1 MSSDHW
7 ARRVYLYIATLVG
20 LVLMVVGAVQLINLG
35 LKTWVFPQAD
45 QNYYD
50 QPMVAPVTNP
60 DGTVV
65 KGAVETE
72 QTVKNREVA
81 QQKNTDARRQN
92 QAAMAVALI
101 IVGIPLYWYHWH
113 LVWRERGEKV

>member
-20 LVLMVVGAVQLINLG
+20 LVLMVVGAVNLINLG

-50 QPMVAPVTNP
+50 MPVAASVNP
-60 DGTVV
+60 DGTPI
-65 KGAVETE
+65 KGVADPKTQAEL
-72 QTVKNREVA
+72 QKKNL
-81 QQKNTDARRQN
+81 DARRQN

-101 IVGIPLYWYHWH
+101 IVGVPLYWYHWH
-113 LVWRERGEKV
+113 LVRKEKSERV